1 MFNFVATILG
11 KIVAEKFLTKGQ
23 ASRTATPK
31 PPSVDLSSYRR
42 GVRRIGP
49 KYRSRLS
56 QAAPVEG
63 STFEPVSQYN
73 SILRTQLGLL
83 TSRT

>member
-1 MFNFVATILG
+1 MFNFVAPILG
-11 KIVAEKFLTKGQ
+11 KIVAEKFLGGKG
-23 ASRTATPK
+23 SRTATPK

-49 KYRSRLS
+49 KYRSRMS

-73 SILRTQLGLL
+73 SILRKQLGLL

>member
-1 MFNFVATILG
+1 MFNFVAPILG
-11 KIVAEKFLTKGQ
+11 KIVAEKFLDGKG
-23 ASRTATPK
+23 SRTATPK
-31 PPSVDLSSYRR
+31 PPPVDLSSYRR

-49 KYRSRLS
+49 KYRSRMS

-73 SILRTQLGLL
+73 SILRKQLGLL